1 MGLVSMKFVTGGCV
15 TTLSIT
21 DIFGKVEVVEVAVE
35 EEAVPVVAMLSLLN
49 ALETKDWPLRSI
61 S

>member
-49 ALETKDWPLRSI
+49 ALETKD
-61 S
+61 

>member
-1 MGLVSMKFVTGGCV
+1 MGLVSMKFVTGG
-15 TTLSIT
+15 TLSIT

-49 ALETKDWPLRSI
+49 ALETKD
-61 S
+61 